1 MRDEYF
7 HQARLMGLDA
17 MTSPSASEKLATRLW
32 RRYGAEALPMLD
44 SIRADTGW
52 HDLRPTTS
60 QHFHVVMQI
69 GATRLGHSMRWLSGT
84 YARSFNGR
92 HRRSGHVFGSRYR
105 ATYIRDE
112 KHLVEACRYVDLNPV
127 RAGICAHPADW
138 QWSSFRALA
147 GLAPHPPFLSRHAAD
162 LVGGDWASF
171 VEQALTGETRRALGG

>member
-1 MRDEYF
+1 MPRKPRSDEPHGWYHVTQSGNGGDDLFLDDDDRAYFLSFLGRVAVRD
-7 HQARLMGLDA
+7 G
-17 MTSPSASEKLATRLW
+17 W
-32 RRYGAEALPMLD
+32 RCFSYCVL
-44 SIRADTGW
+44 
-52 HDLRPTTS
+52 S